1 MYACPNCN
9 GNIKFDP
16 ATQMMRCS
24 YCDTQISP
32 HDKMF
37 ARSADEEKGIGD
49 DEYEITY
56 YTCPQ
61 CGGELMTDDNTAAT
75 FCSYC
80 GASTILEMRVGK
92 EKKPDYII
100 PFKKTREDCVKEYR
114 KVLRRAIFAPSELR
128 KDETVDRFRGIY
140 MPYWIYNVKSEGEFT
155 ANGSVSKRR
164 GDYIYTTRYG
174 IKGDLNADYN
184 GIAYDASSSFED
196 RLSEAI
202 APFDLK
208 DSDEFTSAYFS
219 GFYADTDDVE
229 AELYDQEARDV
240 VMADVAREAFRNRE
254 YSSHGATATDVSQ
267 ALEKKEAHIDHK
279 LAMFP
284 VWFLSNQS
292 NDRVSYAVIN
302 GQTGRAAMDIPI
314 DIKKYFIGVAVIS
327 VPLFLLSVFI
337 SERADVVM
345 SPRLM
350 LAFIFLLSVVALI
363 FADRQGDELFIREL
377 LFTDRG
383 YNSRRTPEQIKETQE
398 QIEGN
403 VRIKKSKPKASAG
416 KGGLGSAL
424 IYGFGVFCVLHLI
437 PIGFFNEISIVAGV
451 LVFIVTL
458 IVGIVSKARIS
469 RDRVIVKAPVSR
481 KIGTS
486 IFPIASMIITALMWI
501 INPVSDVYFY
511 VTAVIGMA
519 LIGVAVSK
527 LVSKHNTLTSRKLPQ
542 FNKRGGEEHENDR

>member
-56 YTCPQ
+56 FTCPQ

-80 GASTILEMRVGK
+80 GASTILEMRVGT

-100 PFKKTREDCVKEYR
+100 PFKKTREDCVKEYK

-128 KDETVDRFRGIY
+128 KDETVERFRGIY
-140 MPYWIYNVKSEGEFT
+140 MPYWVYNVKSEGEFT

-174 IKGDLNADYN
+174 IKGDLNADYD
-184 GIAYDASSSFED
+184 GITFDASSSFED

-229 AELYDQEARDV
+229 AELYDQEAKDV
-240 VMADVAREAFRNRE
+240 VMADVAREAFKNRE
-254 YSSHGATATDVSQ
+254 YSSHGASASDVSE
-267 ALEKKEAHIDHK
+267 ALEKKDANIDHK

-314 DIKKYFIGVAVIS
+314 DIKKYFIGVAIIA
-327 VPLFLLSVFI
+327 VPLFLLTVAL
-337 SERADVVM
+337 SEWADVVM
-345 SPRLM
+345 SPRGL
-350 LAFIFLLSVVALI
+350 LVFVFLLSVVALI
-363 FADRQGDELFIREL
+363 LADRQGDELFIREL

-398 QIEGN
+398 QLEGN
-403 VRIKKSKPKASAG
+403 VRIKKSKPKASSG
-416 KGGLGSAL
+416 KGGFGKAVM
-424 IYGFGVFCVLHLI
+424 YGLGVFFALQ
-437 PIGFFNEISIVAGV
+437 FFPTDLFRGLAFVAGV
-451 LVFIVTL
+451 LIFAITIV
-458 IVGIVSKARIS
+458 VGIVNKSRIS
-469 RDRVIVKAPVSR
+469 RERVIVKAPVS
-481 KIGTS
+481 KKVGTS
-486 IFPIASMIITALMWI
+486 IFPIVSMIITALMWFI
-501 INPVSDVYFY
+501 DPVSDIPFY
-511 VTAVIGMA
+511 VTAVIGMIM
-519 LIGVAVSK
+519 IGVAVSK
-527 LVSKHNTLTSRKLPQ
+527 LVSKHNMLTSRKLPQ